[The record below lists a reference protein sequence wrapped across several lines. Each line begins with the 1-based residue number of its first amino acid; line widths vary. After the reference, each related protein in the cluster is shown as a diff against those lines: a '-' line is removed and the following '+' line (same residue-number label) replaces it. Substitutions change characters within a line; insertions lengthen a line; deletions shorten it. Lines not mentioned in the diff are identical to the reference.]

1 MTVLCWQNNE
11 LLFRSV
17 LVHSPSTAKFVATAL
32 RRREQK
38 GGWKM
43 AGGSGL
49 TRGTVALTH
58 RSIEALRPAEAPYRL
73 SDQRCIGLAVR
84 VPPSG
89 IKTWD
94 LAYRIRGSGKVR
106 RISLGRVADVSLEKA
121 RERANELTSAAR
133 AGRDLI
139 AEEEESRA
147 AAASRLT
154 VQQLIELYIRRRVTG
169 RLRTALDIER
179 RLTRALAPIL
189 NRYADDIRRR
199 DIREL
204 LDAVADQGIEREAE
218 KRRQTVGAMFRW
230 ALSQDIVEMDPT
242 AGLKAYD
249 PGTPRDRVLTVAEIE
264 VLWKWLDSNA
274 VPPDP
279 AEILKLQ
286 LLTGARCGEIS
297 GLCAEEID
305 REEWN
310 WTLPAARSK
319 NKRPRV
325 TPLLGAARQIIEARL
340 STVQSGALFLAET
353 GTVLTAAHIGHYLLA
368 RSDKLPISKFTT
380 HDLRRTVATM
390 LVEMGITLD
399 LVAAV
404 VGHEAGTKE
413 TRTLVRHYVRTDLI
427 EGKVRV
433 LRAWDERLQ
442 GIVAGREAERVVR
455 LRKAG

>member
-1 MTVLCWQNNE
+1 MPLVLLRQCCDGKIREGTKMT
-11 LLFRSV
+11 
-17 LVHSPSTAKFVATAL
+17 
-32 RRREQK
+32 
-38 GGWKM
+38 

-49 TRGTVALTH
+49 TRQSVSLTQ
-58 RSIEALRPAEAPYRL
+58 RTIEALRPSETPYRV
-73 SDQRCIGLAVR
+73 SDQRCAGLAIR
-84 VPPSG
+84 IAPSG
-89 IKTWD
+89 LKTWD

-106 RISLGRVADVSLEKA
+106 RVSLGRVADVSLEKA

-133 AGRDLI
+133 AGRDSI
-139 AEEEESRA
+139 AEEEESRV

-154 VQQLIELYIRRRVTG
+154 VEKLIELYVRRRVTG
-169 RLRTALDIER
+169 RLRTAKEIES
-179 RLTRALAPIL
+179 RLRRALSPIL
-189 NRYADDIRRR
+189 HRYAEDIRRR

-230 ALSQDIVEMDPT
+230 ALSQDIVETDAT

-249 PGTPRDRVLTVAEIE
+249 PGTPRDRVLTVKEIE
-264 VLWKWLDSNA
+264 TLWKWLDSTA
-274 VPPDP
+274 LPRDT
-279 AEILKLQ
+279 AHILKLE

-297 GLCAEEID
+297 GLRAEEID
-305 REEWN
+305 RDKWT

-325 TPLLGAARQIIEARL
+325 TPLVGVAREIIEVWL
-340 STVQSGALFLAET
+340 STDQVGPLFTAET

-368 RSDKLPISKFTT
+368 RRDKLPIDKFTT

-390 LVEMGITLD
+390 LAEMGVAFD

-404 VGHEAGTKE
+404 VGHEAGGKE
-413 TRTLVRHYVRTDLI
+413 SRTLVRHYVRTDLI
-427 EGKVRV
+427 ERKIHV

-442 GIVAGREAERVVR
+442 DIVAGRDAAKVAH
-455 LRKAG
+455 LRKTG